1 MPTWLCAE
9 TDITSEYDVN
19 LYYPFDLP
27 SGQANLAIFVKRPGL
42 SQSSRT
48 FHNVSFSGNRSST
61 LNLEVEVF
69 LQNDALY
76 TSVSGEVE
84 SSSGERLF
92 LPVRLF
98 DFTDIGRRDRASITL
113 RLYQTSIT
121 AFRNSY
127 PFTEYNCRSDIN
139 AADLER
145 VILAARTLFIEREIY
160 LSEDESWNCLT
171 AFLHENAFELNRFEP
186 GRINNVLQFLT
197 EYRASLGSSPDER
210 FTRFY
215 LEFLNIVV
223 DLRILGTPLTE
234 RLQLVDHLRSEFTEI
249 YTKNSGAAFLSAGAT
264 FDLLANHSASDVC
277 ISVATSLFSN
287 ISPETISFIKSGGRG
302 PNSAYNAMTFAML
315 QAMSCAVELSPTS
328 DIGRLGEVG
337 SAAAYLK
344 RSNPQFVSA
353 FVDLYDALDGEGIF
367 LRRDQKGISQTAL
380 VTSYYDELIDQSD
393 GS

>member
-1 MPTWLCAE
+1 MRLMRFVLFCVLMPTWLCAE

-27 SGQANLAIFVKRPGL
+27 SGQANLAIFVKRPGP

-145 VILAARTLFIEREIY
+145 IILAARTLFVEREIY

-234 RLQLVDHLRSEFTEI
+234 RLQLVDHLRS
-249 YTKNSGAAFLSAGAT
+249 
-264 FDLLANHSASDVC
+264 
-277 ISVATSLFSN
+277 
-287 ISPETISFIKSGGRG
+287 
-302 PNSAYNAMTFAML
+302 
-315 QAMSCAVELSPTS
+315 
-328 DIGRLGEVG
+328 
-337 SAAAYLK
+337 
-344 RSNPQFVSA
+344 
-353 FVDLYDALDGEGIF
+353 
-367 LRRDQKGISQTAL
+367 
-380 VTSYYDELIDQSD
+380 
-393 GS
+393 